1 MLLEA
6 EAKHGADTEMG
17 NQLTTEKGEDANKIK
32 KGISNN
38 NKLNLL
44 VVPLMQDLEKF
55 VARMVAKPAISSK
68 TSSLNLYMDG
78 QWNNN
83 GRREIEKTDI
93 NNDCKH
99 PILMLKDCNIS
110 KFIIA

>member
-1 MLLEA
+1 M
-6 EAKHGADTEMG
+6 K
-17 NQLTTEKGEDANKIK
+17 NKK
-32 KGISNN
+32 N
-38 NKLNLL
+38 
-44 VVPLMQDLEKF
+44 
-55 VARMVAKPAISSK
+55 ISSK

-78 QWNNN
+78 KWNNN

-110 KFIIA
+110 KFLIA